1 MDSNN
6 SFFVSSGFCIPNF
19 YILLTWYIDPLI
31 KWLNHNFLMDLGLL
45 VSAMGFSSISHSI
58 CSLCLLILLS
68 CVCFS
73 DGWLVRPGQR
83 GWPLATLRLQNP
95 QFTREDLNLGCFGK
109 PLRQRDWSLGAIWTS
124 VSIIFNGQLK
134 FSKLLG
140 SWFYFSKY
148 LNVKINIKYN

>member
-73 DGWLVRPGQR
+73 DGWFDIGQMIWKISVFLVSSTP
-83 GWPLATLRLQNP
+83 N
-95 QFTREDLNLGCFGK
+95 K
-109 PLRQRDWSLGAIWTS
+109 PLRHPIMLMDD
-124 VSIIFNGQLK
+124 
-134 FSKLLG
+134 SKHLMADLEWDEWFLLL
-140 SWFYFSKY
+140 F
-148 LNVKINIKYN
+148 INLADFV